1 MNSPMTPIESAEWTG
16 SLLRVLEDQ
25 RRLRIVFQ
33 PIVDLHRGRVVG
45 YEALS
50 RFAGASKVTPADWFA
65 AAEMAGLSDE
75 LETIA
80 ITAALK
86 ARADLPP
93 NTFLSINVNPNSLTS
108 PDVAALFERQGDLSR
123 LVIEITERAEVT
135 DYKQLAGV
143 LQRYRRVGALVAVD
157 DAGAGYASL
166 LHVIT
171 LRPDFV
177 KLDRSMVAGV
187 DHDAAKIAL
196 IEMLNQLANRL
207 DAWVIAE
214 GLERTEELN
223 AAVNL
228 NVPLGQGYLLGR
240 PAVSWTGLSPGLDE
254 HIRRR
259 SEMSRATTTVGQ
271 LTQAAPSIEWWEW
284 RSLVGG
290 LFEDPKVEMVIATDE
305 FGRPVG
311 VVSHPSKNGALELV
325 EHILKVTEAT
335 DIIEALRRAMSR
347 PTGERFKPLVC
358 CDSTGRYVGIV
369 RVERLVDSLTSMGAE
384 TTR

>member
-1 MNSPMTPIESAEWTG
+1 M
-16 SLLRVLEDQ
+16 
-25 RRLRIVFQ
+25 FQ

-50 RFAGASKVTPADWFA
+50 RFAGASQTATADWFA

-75 LETIA
+75 LEA
-80 ITAALK
+80 VAVTAALK
-86 ARADLPP
+86 SRTDLPP

-108 PDVAALFERQGDLSR
+108 PGVAALFEREDNLSR
-123 LVIEITERAEVT
+123 VVIEITERAEVT

-143 LQRYRRVGALVAVD
+143 LQRYRRAGALVAVD

-187 DHDAAKIAL
+187 DRDAAKGAL
-196 IEMLNQLANRL
+196 IEMLSHLANRL

-240 PAVSWTGLSPGLDE
+240 PALGWTGLAPGLDE
-254 HIRRR
+254 HIQVR
-259 SEMSRATTTVGQ
+259 SEMSRSTSTVGQ
-271 LTQAAPSIEWWEW
+271 LTEEAPSVPWWEW
-284 RSLVGG
+284 RSLILQV
-290 LFEDPKVEMVIATDE
+290 FENPDVEIAIATDE

-311 VVSHPSKNGALELV
+311 TVSRPSQHRGLELA
-325 EHILKVTEAT
+325 EDTLKVTEAT
-335 DIIEALRRAMSR
+335 DVSEALRRAMSR
-347 PTGERFKPLVC
+347 PARDRFQPLVC
-358 CDSTGRYVGIV
+358 LDTTGRYVGIV
-369 RVERLVDSLTSMGAE
+369 RMERLIAALTTMKTEPAE
-384 TTR
+384 KVVAGG